1 MLLLQFGRLFSGLRS
16 SPDSS
21 VQRWLEATHGAQV
34 SRVRIEPCP
43 PRGQGVTLAR
53 RRARP
58 GDELF
63 KIPRSAIVTR
73 AVVTADDE
81 QSDFGSVM
89 HELYD
94 VEQNGSAGEI
104 MATAAWLL
112 KQRGLAERGEWWPY
126 VRSLP
131 WDDMDS
137 VLLWNDAELA
147 LLRGSSAYGEAVAL
161 RATVAASL
169 PTLFHL
175 FVRLRLPVI
184 LPDPDGEGDV
194 TVILSGDE
202 PTAAFERALRLAV
215 ALVTSR
221 AFELGELGACNLVPL
236 LDMCNS
242 ATCASDA
249 HPFLYEADADA
260 VVLRASSVLRR
271 GVEIEDHY
279 GVSSNAGLLVFFG
292 YLVMDGPLETRGVRL
307 ELSLDASDPL
317 RAWKRRILRQRGLGG
332 GPDGDD
338 QAANGAAPGAVEAYG
353 ADAVVSASFEVFP
366 PGGAL
371 PEECKAFL
379 RLAEVRRGTD
389 AHARLEAS
397 NTPWDVLE
405 GRFSIFDDLAD
416 EEAFLGAELER
427 RAAARLHSALTQAVR
442 RYARRSDGDA
452 SCMASSAVAQPLD
465 EEQAV
470 DPERERLARALVAQ
484 ELQALTGLEQA
495 YGCALEEAGPGEIT
509 DLGDIASGV
518 WASTE

>member
-1 MLLLQFGRLFSGLRS
+1 MGLPNAASGGHTFAHCHGTIWTACSSGTTPS
-16 SPDSS
+16 SPCC
-21 VQRWLEATHGAQV
+21 E
-34 SRVRIEPCP
+34 
-43 PRGQGVTLAR
+43 
-53 RRARP
+53 
-58 GDELF
+58 
-63 KIPRSAIVTR
+63 
-73 AVVTADDE
+73 
-81 QSDFGSVM
+81 
-89 HELYD
+89 
-94 VEQNGSAGEI
+94 
-104 MATAAWLL
+104 
-112 KQRGLAERGEWWPY
+112 
-126 VRSLP
+126 
-131 WDDMDS
+131 
-137 VLLWNDAELA
+137 
-147 LLRGSSAYGEAVAL
+147 GSSAYGEPLAL

-184 LPDPDGEGDV
+184 LPDPDGEGDA

-242 ATCASDA
+242 ATCTSDA

-317 RAWKRRILRQRGLGG
+317 HPWKRRILRQRGLGG
-332 GPDGDD
+332 GPDGSDGA
-338 QAANGAAPGAVEAYG
+338 QAANGAAPGAVEACGGRRRRERELRGFPARRG
-353 ADAVVSASFEVFP
+353 AAGRVQGLPSI
-366 PGGAL
+366 GGGPA
-371 PEECKAFL
+371 
-379 RLAEVRRGTD
+379 GTD

-397 NTPWDVLE
+397 DTPWDVLE

-427 RAAARLHSALTQAVR
+427 GAASRLHSALTQAVR
-442 RYARRSDGDA
+442 RYARMSDGDA

-465 EEQAV
+465 EEQVV
-470 DPERERLARALVAQ
+470 DPKRERLARALVSRAPSPHSTTAG
-484 ELQALTGLEQA
+484 LWLCSRGGGPLARSPISVTSQAACGRQRNDQAHIDWALLTYPKE
-495 YGCALEEAGPGEIT
+495 
-509 DLGDIASGV
+509 
-518 WASTE
+518 